1 MLVFTCGEAIR
12 SIDYNSP
19 SSPSPPPELIK
30 KMEAATKDIGHTEI
44 RSGSVD
50 LQVALPA
57 VKKGTDARTKEL
69 TSA

>member
-44 RSGSVD
+44 RSGICR
-50 LQVALPA
+50 LPGA
-57 VKKGTDARTKEL
+57 AYVKIGTDAMQ
-69 TSA
+69 